1 MAGGL
6 IGVPMGIVVQLAEKV
21 HILEAENAIHL
32 HHPEVDWIAL
42 GSPQRQT
49 IARKYHVQV
58 LLNSMYS
65 DLYSKIKCKFRVS
78 TYHNAFF
85 HMIRNNN

>member
-6 IGVPMGIVVQLAEKV
+6 IGVHMGIVVQLAEKV

-58 LLNSMYS
+58 LLIFMYS
-65 DLYSKIKCKFRVS
+65 DINIYVFKIKR
-78 TYHNAFF
+78 
-85 HMIRNNN
+85 